1 MANNQLFERV
11 SKKLLN
17 EGSEEAV
24 SNLLS
29 LLASPDFKKHM
40 DRLVDTLSEQEF
52 AVIEDLYN
60 KLYAELK
67 KHEI

>member
-11 SKKLLN
+11 SKKLL
-17 EGSEEAV
+17 SENPEEPV
-24 SNLLS
+24 PNLLS
-29 LLASPDFKKHM
+29 LLAAPDFKKYM
-40 DRLVDTLSEQEF
+40 DRLTDTLSEQEF
-52 AVIEDLYN
+52 TVIKDLYN

>member
-1 MANNQLFERV
+1 MISNPLFERV
-11 SKKLLN
+11 SKKLLS
-17 EGSEEAV
+17 EGSEEAA

-29 LLASPDFKKHM
+29 LLAAPDFKKYM
-40 DRLVDTLSEQEF
+40 DRLTDTLSEQEF
-52 AVIEDLYN
+52 TVIKDLYN